1 MTATDWV
8 IPNILFLYHTP
19 SVPGYQQADLD
30 SLKAEIVSWNQ
41 WELGHVERE
50 IDRMIEEG
58 KLPADRSLESRVRR
72 TNVRCLFLEDT
83 RLKPEW

>member
-1 MTATDWV
+1 MAAIDWV
-8 IPNILFLYHTP
+8 VPNILFLYHIPTVP
-19 SVPGYQQADLD
+19 SFQKVELD

-41 WELGHVERE
+41 WELGHVERI
-50 IDRMIEEG
+50 IDRMIEGE
-58 KLPADRSLESRVRR
+58 LPADRFPESRVRR